1 MSELGIPFA
10 SAPQSEVVA
19 STAAVN
25 RAQAPRVNSGM
36 QLAAALQDLNPDIRR
51 LGAAVITE
59 DKQVQSVAAKKRALE
74 LGGKSLADAVR
85 SGEISPTQN
94 PFFIE
99 DYNKESAYVRAQSA
113 TSALAL
119 DSQTWAERNDP
130 AKFQARYSR
139 ELGAIG
145 DHFSDN
151 GDSQEGF
158 NAAAAPAQQQA
169 FAANTAEVSA
179 QIVKNRDAN
188 MSQLINENLIGTQ
201 NQHAGHASPDQL
213 SESLTELKAHY
224 LGTGGNE
231 NQWAQLVYHGYTSA
245 AYNSGDPDLLDKIPG
260 NIKNLPGIADQIS
273 TDKYHILQS
282 KGTALRLQ
290 AEDFRAQVTLQGQ
303 QIFTD
308 AYKKYG
314 TGLMTGQ
321 VSLAQLQAD
330 NPQANPLALA
340 SALNTA
346 QAATADNQSL
356 AIAKTRALEQTPNGA
371 SYLLDLHQEAATQGI
386 TPEFVDKVGA
396 LVISQQIPLND
407 ATQLIDKSIETTN
420 KINNTSGPFGSQKA
434 GMKIASAAATRRMA
448 PYADL
453 RRATDAEA
461 IQMVNWVNQSAR
473 RAGNA
478 PVPPA
483 ALKDLQGRMSSAA
496 AQWLA
501 SHPGDFPGAR
511 KAAQQANGEWF
522 ASEAEK
528 YTTPA
533 KKSKAK

>member
-1 MSELGIPFA
+1 MSQLGIPFA
-10 SAPQSEVVA
+10 DAPQSDVVA
-19 STAAVN
+19 SAGAVG
-25 RAQAPRVNSGM
+25 RAVAPRTNSGM

-51 LGAAVITE
+51 LGASVVAE
-59 DKQVQSVAAKKRALE
+59 DKQVQSEAAKKRALE

-85 SGEISPTQN
+85 SGEIAPTQN

-119 DSQTWAERNDP
+119 DSQSWAERSDP
-130 AKFQARYSR
+130 AKFQQRYSK
-139 ELGAIG
+139 ELAGIG
-145 DHFSDN
+145 EHFSQD
-151 GDSQEGF
+151 DDTMAGF

-169 FAANTAEVSA
+169 FAANTAAVSA
-179 QIVKNRDAN
+179 EIVKTRDAN
-188 MSQLINENLIGTQ
+188 MSQLINENLTGTQ
-201 NQHAGHASPDQL
+201 NQHAGHASPQQL
-213 SESLTELKAHY
+213 EESLGALKDHY
-224 LGTGGNE
+224 IGTGGTE
-231 NQWAQLVYHGYTSA
+231 TAWAQLVYHGYTSA
-245 AYNSGDPDLLDKIPG
+245 AYNTNDADLLDKIPG

-290 AEDFRAQVTLQGQ
+290 AEDFRAAITLQGQ

-321 VSLAQLQAD
+321 VSLSQLEAD
-330 NPQANPLALA
+330 NPGANPLALA

-371 SYLLDLHQEAATQGI
+371 AYILDLHQEASTQGI
-386 TPEFVDKVGA
+386 TPEFIDKVGA

-434 GMKIASAAATRRMA
+434 GMKVASAAAQRRMQ

-453 RRATDAEA
+453 RRSTDAEA
-461 IQMVNWVNQSAR
+461 TTMVNWVNKSAR
-473 RAGNA
+473 IAGNA
-478 PVPPA
+478 PVPTA
-483 ALKDLQGRMSSAA
+483 ALKDLQARMSAA
-496 AQWLA
+496 AAHWLA
-501 SHPGDFPGAR
+501 GHPGDFAGAR
-511 KAAQQANGEWF
+511 KAAQQENGNWF

-528 YTTPA
+528 YTTPKKAA
-533 KKSKAK
+533 K